1 MNELINYI
9 LICNSTN
16 NHSPSCPSYRNNQ
29 LKGAS
34 AITNNSPKKILTFDS
49 NEVQL
54 ISKVLEMGRFYISKN
69 QNQFQQPVEDILSKI
84 NQSLQILNR
93 SNNSL
98 KGASTNI
105 SECQK
110 KQALKNILKLLNL
123 T

>member
-1 MNELINYI
+1 M
-9 LICNSTN
+9 ICNSSTHDKNCTSYKN
-16 NHSPSCPSYRNNQ
+16 NV

-34 AITNNSPKKILTFDS
+34 AITKNSPKKILTFDS

-54 ISKVLEMGRFYISKN
+54 ISKVLEIGIFYISKN
-69 QNQFQQPVEDILSKI
+69 QNQFQQPVEDILSNI

-98 KGASTNI
+98 KGASANI
-105 SECQK
+105 SDCQQQ
-110 KQALKNILKLLNL
+110 QALKNILKLFNL